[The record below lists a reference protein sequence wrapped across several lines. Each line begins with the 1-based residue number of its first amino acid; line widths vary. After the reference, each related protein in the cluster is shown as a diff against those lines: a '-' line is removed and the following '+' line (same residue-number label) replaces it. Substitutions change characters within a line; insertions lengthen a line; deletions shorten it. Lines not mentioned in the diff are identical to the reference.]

1 MIPGNLFI
9 QGAKSSGDSGR
20 WDLRYLKRLPLEVAF
35 FLLSKIDFT
44 LNF

>member
-20 WDLRYLKRLPLEVAF
+20 WDLRYLKATSFGSGF
-35 FLLSKIDFT
+35 F
-44 LNF
+44 